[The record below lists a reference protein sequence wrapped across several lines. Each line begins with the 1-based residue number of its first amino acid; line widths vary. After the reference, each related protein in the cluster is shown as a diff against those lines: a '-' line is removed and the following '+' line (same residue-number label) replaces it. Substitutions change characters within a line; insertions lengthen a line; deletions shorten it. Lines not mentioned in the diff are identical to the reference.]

1 MTAATDVFDWSA
13 HSAYSDPRGH
23 ADLLA
28 AVPPDPAAVSETV
41 RNIIVH
47 YRGANVA
54 LPQETRSD
62 IDARWLSR
70 ILDLDQARHPA
81 PLTVPREEAK
91 RVQGC
96 CRDHSL
102 LATAILRQ
110 HGIPARNRVGFA
122 SYFAPGYN
130 VDHVIVE
137 YRDGDRWRRF
147 EPEVMG
153 SLATLAD
160 PLDVPAGPQAPFL
173 TAAEV
178 WQGHRAGTLDVD
190 TFGIFPGS
198 PISGA
203 WFVQCYV
210 VLEVAARF
218 GDELLLWDGWGAMAA
233 PDEQMSEEMLA
244 LTDRLADLLV
254 RSDAGSAEAEAE
266 LLEWYRSDERL
277 HPGERVM
284 RLSPFGDP
292 PVEDS
297 LTPPA

>member
-1 MTAATDVFDWSA
+1 MTSEPEVFDWST

-23 ADLLA
+23 ADLLE
-28 AVPPDPAAVSETV
+28 AVPADPSAVSETV

-47 YRGANVA
+47 YRGANVE

-70 ILDLDQARHPA
+70 ILDLDQARHPG

-110 HGIPARNRVGFA
+110 HGVPARNRVGFA
-122 SYFAPGYN
+122 TYFAPGYN

-137 YRDGDRWRRF
+137 YRDRDRWRRF

-153 SLATLAD
+153 SLETLAD
-160 PLDVPAGPQAPFL
+160 PLDVPAGPEAPFI

-178 WQGHRAGTLDVD
+178 WQGYRAGTLDINSYGV
-190 TFGIFPGS
+190 FPGS

-203 WFVQCYV
+203 WFVQGYV
-210 VLEVAARF
+210 ILEVATRF
-218 GDELLLWDGWGAMAA
+218 GDELLLWDGWGAMQA
-233 PDEQMSEEMLA
+233 PDEPISDETLA

-254 RSDAGSAEAEAE
+254 RSDAGDQQAEAG

-277 HPGERVM
+277 HPGHRVM

-292 PVEDS
+292 PVQDS
-297 LTPPA
+297 LTPPG